1 MLPPQIKVNDRVEV
15 TQTVERRDGDRE
27 TTVCGTVVML
37 EEQPTG
43 AWFAHSA
50 DGKLWLGR
58 LQLRQEDGELT
69 TLILD
74 RSSRIKI
81 L

>member
-1 MLPPQIKVNDRVEV
+1 M
-15 TQTVERRDGDRE
+15 
-27 TTVCGTVVML
+27 CGTVVKV

-43 AWFAHSA
+43 AWFAHGA

-58 LQLRQEDGELT
+58 LQLRMDDGELT
-69 TLILD
+69 TLVLD
-74 RSSRIKI
+74 RHSRIKI

>member
-1 MLPPQIKVNDRVEV
+1 MIPPQVQVNDRVEV
-15 TQTVERRDGDRE
+15 TQTVERREGAWE
-27 TTVCGTVVML
+27 TTVCGTVVKV

-43 AWFAHSA
+43 SWFANGA

-58 LQLRQEDGELT
+58 LELRKDDGELT
-69 TLILD
+69 SLILD
-74 RSSRIKI
+74 RRSRIKI

>member
-1 MLPPQIKVNDRVEV
+1 MLPPQVQVNDRVEV
-15 TQTVERRDGDRE
+15 TQTVERRDGNWE
-27 TTVCGTVVML
+27 TTVCGTVVKL

-43 AWFAHSA
+43 AWFAHGA

-58 LQLRQEDGELT
+58 LQLRKEDGELT

-74 RSSRIKI
+74 RGTRIKI

>member
-1 MLPPQIKVNDRVEV
+1 MIPPQVQVNDRVEV
-15 TQTVERRDGDRE
+15 TQIVERREGDWQ

-43 AWFAHSA
+43 AWFAGGA

-58 LQLRQEDGELT
+58 LELRKEDGELT

-74 RSSRIKI
+74 RGTRIKI

>member
-1 MLPPQIKVNDRVEV
+1 MIPPQVQVNDRVEV
-15 TQTVERRDGDRE
+15 TQVIERREGDWE
-27 TTVCGTVVML
+27 TTVCGTVVKI

-43 AWFAHSA
+43 AWFAHGV

-58 LQLRQEDGELT
+58 LELRKEDGELT

-74 RSSRIKI
+74 RHSRIKI